1 MKKRKFSKWTL
12 SFGALGAVIG
22 TMIGQIGDFS
32 LSAVL
37 GALSGALLIVII
49 NIMYVKKKSDETPE
63 FDERTMKNMR
73 TFYFYA
79 AMTFLAFIFV
89 ASGILLALD
98 ISSISVLLL
107 FLVSFGYFVISGIVA
122 LIISKK

>member
-22 TMIGQIGDFS
+22 MMIGQIGDFS

-37 GALSGALLIVII
+37 GSLSGALLIVII
-49 NIMYVKKKSDETPE
+49 NIIYIKKKSDETPE
-63 FDERTMKNMR
+63 FDERTMKNMQ

-79 AMTFLAFIFV
+79 AMTFLIIMFG

-98 ISSISVLLL
+98 VSSISVSLL
-107 FLVSFGYFVISGIVA
+107 FLVSFGYFVICGVIA

>member
-1 MKKRKFSKWTL
+1 MKKSKFSKWTL

-22 TMIGQIGDFS
+22 TMIGQIS
-32 LSAVL
+32 NLSSSVVL

-49 NIMYVKKKSDETPE
+49 NIIYVKKKSDETPE

-79 AMTFLAFIFV
+79 AMTFLILVFV
-89 ASGILLALD
+89 ASGILLVLD

>member
-1 MKKRKFSKWTL
+1 MKKSKFSKWTL

-22 TMIGQIGDFS
+22 TMIGQIS
-32 LSAVL
+32 NLSSSVVL

-49 NIMYVKKKSDETPE
+49 NIIYVKKKSDETPE

-79 AMTFLAFIFV
+79 AMTFIIFVFLVSRILLFMYISFIFV
-89 ASGILLALD
+89 LLFILL
-98 ISSISVLLL
+98 
-107 FLVSFGYFVISGIVA
+107 
-122 LIISKK
+122 